1 MSLPPKLVSPFVMW
15 AKVLAGFILA
25 FLLVPDTALFQANI
39 FTSALFLLAGA
50 NWLYF
55 FAFALV
61 ENRYAARSAASVK
74 SLVTT
79 GVYTKVRHPIYS
91 ADIFFAWGI
100 FLFSPTLRIFACAAW
115 LTVVLLLWMRLEEN
129 ALLKK
134 FGAQYARY
142 CAKTPMLIP
151 NYFKK

>member
-1 MSLPPKLVSPFVMW
+1 MW
-15 AKVLAGFILA
+15 ALVFIGFMLS
-25 FLLVPDTALFQANI
+25 FLLVPDAALFQTNL
-39 FTSALFLLAGA
+39 FTSAFFFLAGA

-55 FAFALV
+55 FAFALA

-79 GVYTKVRHPIYS
+79 GVYSKVRHPIYS

-100 FLFSPTLRIFACAAW
+100 FLFSPTIRIFACAAW

-129 ALLKK
+129 ALLKR
-134 FGAQYARY
+134 FSAQYARY
-142 CAKTPMLIP
+142 RAKTPMLVP
-151 NYFKK
+151 DYFRK